1 MEISFISIKD
11 SNENC
16 TVHKKSDNIKIMIGN
31 ETDKI
36 SKKHF
41 ESLLRKYQEG
51 LEESMKGI
59 EFIFDSVDLLYYK
72 PHRISLNRRGSYIDS
87 PEWLKNKKPT
97 INPKN
102 NEDKCLQYVV
112 TVALNHEQIKK
123 DPQKISKIKSFIDQ

>member
-16 TVHKKSDNIKIMIGN
+16 TVHKKSDNIEIMIGN
-31 ETDKI
+31 ETDEI

-51 LEESMKGI
+51 LETSMKEI

-72 PHRISLNRRGSYIDS
+72 PHRISLNRGGSYIDS